1 MDGIIVLNKPKGLTS
16 NDCVIKIKKALN
28 QSKIGHTGT
37 LDPNVCGVLPICI
50 GKATKL
56 VDTFMKDKKL
66 YRCNIC
72 LGIKTETEDIYG
84 NIIEKVNVDRINK
97 VDEVLESFLGEYMQ
111 TPPMYSAL
119 KHNGKKLYE
128 YARNGIEVERE
139 KRLMHIYEI
148 KRISDITYDNGCAY
162 FSFDC
167 LGSKGLYIRTLCTD
181 IAKKLGTIGCMNDLI
196 RLKTGNFSIEDSN
209 SLDDIINNNFR
220 LITIEEIFKNN
231 PSINVSNYLSKMVN
245 NGIYLDE
252 RQIITDEP
260 FKVYYE
266 NKLIAI
272 YTPIGE
278 NKYKPLI
285 IF

>member
-1 MDGIIVLNKPKGLTS
+1 
-16 NDCVIKIKKALN
+16 
-28 QSKIGHTGT
+28 
-37 LDPNVCGVLPICI
+37 
-50 GKATKL
+50 
-56 VDTFMKDKKL
+56 
-66 YRCNIC
+66 
-72 LGIKTETEDIYG
+72 
-84 NIIEKVNVDRINK
+84 
-97 VDEVLESFLGEYMQ
+97 
-111 TPPMYSAL
+111 
-119 KHNGKKLYE
+119 
-128 YARNGIEVERE
+128 
-139 KRLMHIYEI
+139 
-148 KRISDITYDNGCAY
+148 
-162 FSFDC
+162 
-167 LGSKGLYIRTLCTD
+167 
-181 IAKKLGTIGCMNDLI
+181 MNDLI

-252 RQIITDEP
+252 RQIITDET